1 MLSKRQKELL
11 ELLIEQEEF
20 QTVKFFSRK
29 LGVSERTLHSELT
42 LVEDYLNSSEAYIE
56 KKRGVGIVLRLPR
69 EGSQSSEE
77 PEMDVFSILNRRI
90 QMMELL
96 LFSPERISFNGLS
109 ELFMVSKTS
118 IKNDL
123 DYVMQILTVS
133 NDVRLTS
140 SSQGTKLSG
149 SEEELQKAFLQF
161 NRYLLSHSDGYLDEV
176 ISEKIKLFEA
186 YYGEQVVSV
195 CTNVLYSYVKE
206 HVNAI
211 SDYYIQ
217 NVLNVLIILVYRIIE
232 GHHIQLSDK
241 QVGGDYDTIFFEESA
256 SQMLNKAALRLS
268 FSYTEQEVKY
278 LAQHLISNRFKNLP
292 KAELDQ
298 AIVTSIL
305 ESVSESLSI
314 DFTQD
319 EKLEEQ
325 LKNHIPPMIYR
336 LKLNNTTENPF
347 TSHIKNEFSLTFNV
361 IWLVLSEYEKELAI
375 VFTEDEIAFL
385 TMYFQ
390 AAIERARINRKI
402 LVVCQ
407 MGIATSEFLIN
418 RIKNKV
424 PSLDTLEVASVPELG
439 HINLDSFDL
448 IVSTIKINLPNREVI
463 HVSPFL
469 SDEDIVKITNADYR
483 KLREQRTEMQGA
495 LERAIQP
502 AFMEVDSEYN
512 SKEELIEK
520 VGAKLVA
527 EGLVKPEFLIS
538 VSDREELGGTDLPSG
553 TAVPHGSSLYVEQT
567 VIVVIKNKKK
577 FKWSQYYVDVI
588 FMICISERDI
598 KKTRGILSDIYTII
612 DDPTKLKEIRGVSSK
627 ALLLKTIGS
636 EHK

>member
-20 QTVKFFSRK
+20 RTVKFFSRK
-29 LGVSERTLHSELT
+29 LGVSERTLHSELIT
-42 LVEDYLNSSEAYIE
+42 VEDYLNSSDAYIE
-56 KKRGVGIVLRLPR
+56 KKRGVGIVLRLPK
-69 EGSQSSEE
+69 EGGQSSGE
-77 PEMDVFSILNRRI
+77 PEIDVFSILNRRI
-90 QMMELL
+90 QMMKLL
-96 LFSPERISFNGLS
+96 LFSHERISFNGLS

-133 NDVRLTS
+133 NDVKLTS

-176 ISEKIKLFEA
+176 ISEKIKLFEGD
-186 YYGEQVVSV
+186 YGEQVVSV

-217 NVLNVLIILVYRIIE
+217 NVLNILIILVYRIIN
-232 GHHIQLSDK
+232 GHHIQLGDK
-241 QVGGDYDTIFFEESA
+241 QVDGDYDTLFFEVSA
-256 SQMLNKAALRLS
+256 SQMLNKAALRLT
-268 FSYTEQEVKY
+268 FTYTEQEVKY

-292 KAELDQ
+292 KAEIDQ
-298 AIVTSIL
+298 TIVTSIL
-305 ESVSESLSI
+305 LSVSESLNI

-336 LKLNNTTENPF
+336 LKLHNTTENPF

-361 IWLVLSEYEKELAI
+361 IWLVLSEYEKELDI

-469 SDEDIVKITNADYR
+469 SDEDILKIINAGYR
-483 KLREQRTEMQGA
+483 KHREQTSEIKGD
-495 LERAIQP
+495 LEAVIQP
-502 AFMEVDSEYN
+502 AFMEVDSDYN
-512 SKEELIEK
+512 SKEELVEK
-520 VGAKLVA
+520 VGVKLV
-527 EGLVKPEFLIS
+527 EGGFVKPEFLIS

-612 DDPTKLKEIRGVSSK
+612 DHPTKLKEIRGVSSK
-627 ALLLKTIGS
+627 ALLLKMIGS